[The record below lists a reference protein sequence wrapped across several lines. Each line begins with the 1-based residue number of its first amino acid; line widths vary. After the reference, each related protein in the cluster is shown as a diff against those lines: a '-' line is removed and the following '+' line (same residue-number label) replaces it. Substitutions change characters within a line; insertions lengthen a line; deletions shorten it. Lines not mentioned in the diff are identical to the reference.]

1 VWGRDRAAIYAASGI
16 WYDSITTLV
25 ELRQKRFDDAALKN
39 DWQSLLESVDLA
51 KIAQESLVGELKA
64 E

>member
-1 VWGRDRAAIYAASGI
+1 MWGRDRAAIYAASGI
-16 WYDSITTLV
+16 WYDSLATLV
-25 ELRQKRFDDAALKN
+25 ELRQKRLDDAALKN

-51 KIAQESLVGELKA
+51 KIAQEALVGELKA